1 MYTCTH
7 QPFVTTGTSDQRRCI
22 LCDSDRLT
30 DCTADPRQKAATE
43 NLRGV
48 GDGTRS
54 GEHGTRGSPPWPE
67 RDGGAPLGPTP
78 RPEGLGEVVLAAVAL
93 HGAHWAIYHAVMP

>member
-1 MYTCTH
+1 MAK
-7 QPFVTTGTSDQRRCI
+7 GSNR
-22 LCDSDRLT
+22 
-30 DCTADPRQKAATE
+30 

-67 RDGGAPLGPTP
+67 RDGGGPLGPTP

-93 HGAHWAIYHAVMP
+93 HGAHWAIYHAVMPRRCVLHPPAPHASTAYHHLGLESYQLK